1 MPNKDKHRNKDMVW
15 QWKLVEGWGGGEGN
29 EEVGRC
35 QEWDWVLFRIHFTY
49 RHVSLILPVFALLSC
64 LSVTSVWGDA
74 CWQGLQNAK
83 KGRPFQKTLIPL
95 RFCFFNKHSVFSSN
109 MFCQL
114 KSDFKVTS
122 WQCKCLH
129 RNRQATETTTTSVT
143 KITIWSLKKMVIQLL
158 WPRYILSG
166 IFDSWIK
173 NPTCMYI
180 SNDCFWMT
188 LNIFDTLL
196 FFVIFG

>member
-1 MPNKDKHRNKDMVW
+1 MKRW
-15 QWKLVEGWGGGEGN
+15 
-29 EEVGRC
+29 VGVRSGT
-35 QEWDWVLFRIHFTY
+35 VLFRINFTY
-49 RHVSLILPVFALLSC
+49 RHVSLKLPVFALLSC

-83 KGRPFQKTLIPL
+83 KKKKGRPFQKFGMTLIPL
-95 RFCFFNKHSVFSSN
+95 LFFYFISFYKHSTFSSN

-122 WQCKCLH
+122 WQCKYLH

-143 KITIWSLKKMVIQLL
+143 KITIWSLKKIIIQLL

-188 LNIFDTLL
+188 LNIFDTLF
-196 FFVIFG
+196 FFVMFG